1 MTQLRQLLEIIWTFF
16 KIGALTFGG
25 GYSMLPM
32 LQRETVER
40 QHWLDE
46 NKLADYF
53 ALSQCL
59 PGLIAVN
66 MAVMIGY
73 QQKKTAGAVAAVIG
87 VVLPSFVIILIVA
100 ALLSNYM
107 HVAAVA
113 SAFAGIRVA
122 VAALVIYSVYGMFK
136 NGVKDWFA
144 FVIFIVALI
153 LMLLFN
159 VSPIPVIIGAAIA
172 GILMGQMR
180 MCR

>member
-1 MTQLRQLLEIIWTFF
+1 MQLLQLLEIIWTFV

-40 QHWLDE
+40 QYWLDE

-66 MAVMIGY
+66 MAIMIGY

-87 VVLPSFVIILIVA
+87 VVLPSFVVILIIA

-107 HVAAVA
+107 HIAAVA

-122 VAALVIYSVYGMFK
+122 VAALVIYSVYSMFK
-136 NGVKDWFA
+136 KGVRDWIAFA
-144 FVIFIVALI
+144 IFIVALI

-159 VSPIPVIIGAAIA
+159 VSPIPVIIGAAVA
-172 GILMGQMR
+172 GILIGQAR
-180 MCR
+180 ECR